1 MVIISNYLI
10 MISKTVLKN
19 IGYKLHLDGFI
30 KSQKE
35 LLRDNC
41 GGFLIPI
48 EVKIKDKEFEK
59 YRYLPIN
66 WEISP
71 ITKDDLPEEFSPKAV
86 NTVDMFRR
94 KTYDL
99 DYECII
105 YFDIHS
111 GNIVFCGFSNEDA
124 PNKVEGDIYASLLR
138 GMHIASAHNHPVQY
152 GSPPFGKNFQMLC
165 LEFEEYELIF
175 SKNELWI
182 LDSHEEVFD
191 EGYIDEIRE
200 KLDNYFDSAFDDY
213 SKEFDEGFLVLDN
226 VSNDYGNFLLIY
238 LTNELNSI
246 KLTRR
251 YFDD

>member
-1 MVIISNYLI
+1 
-10 MISKTVLKN
+10 
-19 IGYKLHLDGFI
+19 
-30 KSQKE
+30 
-35 LLRDNC
+35 
-41 GGFLIPI
+41 
-48 EVKIKDKEFEK
+48 
-59 YRYLPIN
+59 
-66 WEISP
+66 
-71 ITKDDLPEEFSPKAV
+71 
-86 NTVDMFRR
+86 
-94 KTYDL
+94 
-99 DYECII
+99 
-105 YFDIHS
+105 
-111 GNIVFCGFSNEDA
+111 
-124 PNKVEGDIYASLLR
+124 
-138 GMHIASAHNHPVQY
+138 MHIASAHNHPVQY
-152 GSPPFGKNFQMLC
+152 GSPPSGKNFQMLC